1 MKFLKN
7 FQILMKRQ
15 MEKTSDLGSP
25 AALVLIFLHRW
36 VWVHAETI
44 MSDTKTDPNEAHVFQ
59 PPRTSWNTLKCSSKY
74 HKTYLEDF
82 AVLLLNIKTS
92 KFPTGNIRTILHH
105 ITFFFLA
112 HSGTCFGNTNISTE
126 ISQWVLLKASTQ
138 FKKNTKTCIIFVLL
152 QYDSISNE

>member
-44 MSDTKTDPNEAHVFQ
+44 MSDTKRDPNEAHVFQ

-92 KFPTGNIRTILHH
+92 KFQTGNIRTILHH
-105 ITFFFLA
+105 ITFFFWPIQEPALE
-112 HSGTCFGNTNISTE
+112 TQISLRKFPNGF
-126 ISQWVLLKASTQ
+126 SWKLLPNS
-138 FKKNTKTCIIFVLL
+138 KKK
-152 QYDSISNE
+152 Y